1 MSRRPGGVDRLGV
14 GGLAPLQGAE
24 VFGGAVRGC
33 RDAHESTINE
43 VGSLHDQPRLMYVT
57 PLGSGARPNRV
68 VSHSGSVKKSLPF
81 FDLVFCPRAS
91 LLLRY
96 SPIKG
101 RDQNCK
107 LKHPFQELCRRPASL
122 SARKNRRIFFH
133 EPSATKAL
141 RTAGTGT
148 GYSNQFSTWSPT
160 TRSKSLRLRVTKVSL
175 RL

>member
-14 GGLAPLQGAE
+14 GGWHPSRVRRCLGE
-24 VFGGAVRGC
+24 RSGGVAML
-33 RDAHESTINE
+33 T
-43 VGSLHDQPRLMYVT
+43 PRLMYVT